1 MATSVFHG
9 LMLSGWI
16 NLALALICFVLA
28 YRIRAVLSGPI
39 VLIGVGALINTLI
52 CATGVYIWLGAAMSA
67 LAVVI
72 AILWIMKI
80 FT

>member
-1 MATSVFHG
+1 MATSVFFG

-16 NLALALICFVLA
+16 NLALALICFGLA

-39 VLIGVGALINTLI
+39 ALIGVGALINTVVCI
-52 CATGVYIWLGAAMSA
+52 FGNYVWLGTAASA
-67 LAVVI
+67 LSVII
-72 AILWIMKI
+72 AILWIMSI